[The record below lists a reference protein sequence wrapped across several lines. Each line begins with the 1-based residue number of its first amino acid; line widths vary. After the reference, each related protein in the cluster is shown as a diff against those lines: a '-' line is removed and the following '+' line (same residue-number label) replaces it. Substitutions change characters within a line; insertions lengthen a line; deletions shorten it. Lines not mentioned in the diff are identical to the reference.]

1 MKRLF
6 IKTISYCLLALGT
19 VVFTNCEKDSN
30 IKQYVY
36 PAPEVSGY
44 SPAAGYVKSRVAI
57 LGHNFGDRT
66 EAVKVSFGGILADK
80 VLSCNNNCVVVEVP
94 EEAMSGD
101 ITLQVWTNSVTV
113 GSYEIW
119 PSPIVSEMLTES
131 GSTIIRP
138 GETVTIKGT
147 GFGTA
152 KEDVVVKFGGVNAVV
167 TNWSET
173 EVHVVAPEEF
183 PTGEVV
189 IVVNGFEVVAGTA
202 LNPLAKGD
210 VSIAYLKNYR
220 QPFKIDPNMTDAQLG
235 TSPGTF
241 LPADWIVND
250 AARSMQNGGAS
261 EKVAGLNSDN
271 LLLQAGWGAND
282 FTNGKLYQTTTLP
295 KGKYRLTVNLKEYGV
310 KKSTLYITV
319 AEGNELPDVT
329 DINKENE
336 KVKGFYLFNQVEN
349 MSPSSVQ
356 FEFELTEESTDV
368 ALGFVCS
375 MTANGWFRATE
386 LKLELL

>member
-1 MKRLF
+1 
-6 IKTISYCLLALGT
+6 
-19 VVFTNCEKDSN
+19 
-30 IKQYVY
+30 
-36 PAPEVSGY
+36 
-44 SPAAGYVKSRVAI
+44 
-57 LGHNFGDRT
+57 
-66 EAVKVSFGGILADK
+66 
-80 VLSCNNNCVVVEVP
+80 
-94 EEAMSGD
+94 
-101 ITLQVWTNSVTV
+101 
-113 GSYEIW
+113 
-119 PSPIVSEMLTES
+119 
-131 GSTIIRP
+131 
-138 GETVTIKGT
+138 
-147 GFGTA
+147 
-152 KEDVVVKFGGVNAVV
+152 
-167 TNWSET
+167 
-173 EVHVVAPEEF
+173 
-183 PTGEVV
+183 
-189 IVVNGFEVVAGTA
+189 
-202 LNPLAKGD
+202 
-210 VSIAYLKNYR
+210 
-220 QPFKIDPNMTDAQLG
+220 MTDAQLG
-235 TSPGTF
+235 TSPGTY

>member
-1 MKRLF
+1 M
-6 IKTISYCLLALGT
+6 LALGT

-66 EAVKVSFGGILADK
+66 EAVKVSFGGIPADN

-94 EEAMSGD
+94 GGAMNGD
-101 ITLQVWTNSVTV
+101 ITLQVWTHSVNV
-113 GSYEIW
+113 GNYEIW
-119 PSPIVSEMLTES
+119 LSPIVSEMITES
-131 GSTIIRP
+131 GSTIVSP

-152 KEDVVVKFGGVNAVV
+152 EEDIVVKFGGVKATVAS
-167 TNWSET
+167 WSET
-173 EVHVVAPEEF
+173 EIRAVAPEDF
-183 PTGEVV
+183 PTGELI
-189 IVVNGFEVVAGTA
+189 IVVNGFEVVAGA
-202 LNPLAKGD
+202 VLNPFAKGD
-210 VSIAYLKNYR
+210 VSVAYLKNYR

-235 TSPGTF
+235 TNPGTY
-241 LPADWIVND
+241 LPADWTVNA
-250 AARSMQNGGAS
+250 AARSMQNTGAS

-271 LLLQAGWGAND
+271 LLLQAGWGANN

-295 KGKYRLTVNLKEYGV
+295 KGKYRLTVNMKEYGV
-310 KKSTLYITV
+310 KTSTLYLAV
-319 AEGNELPDVT
+319 AAGSELPDVT
-329 DINKENE
+329 DIADNE
-336 KVKGFYLFNQVEN
+336 SVKGFYLFEGEN
-349 MSPSSVQ
+349 KSASVVQ
-356 FEFELTEESTDV
+356 FEFELTEESTEV

-375 MTANGWFRATE
+375 LTANGWFRATE

>member
-6 IKTISYCLLALGT
+6 IKIISCCLLALGT
-19 VVFTNCEKDSN
+19 VVFISCEKDSN

-44 SPAAGYVKSRVAI
+44 SPAEGYVKSRVAI
-57 LGHNFGDRT
+57 LGHNFGDRA
-66 EAVKVSFGGILADK
+66 EAVKVSFGGILADN

-113 GSYEIW
+113 GNYEIW
-119 PSPIVSEMLTES
+119 PSPVVSEMVTQS

-152 KEDVVVKFGGVNAVV
+152 KEDVLVKFGGVNAEV
-167 TNWSET
+167 TKWSET
-173 EVHVVAPEEF
+173 EIQTVAPENF

-189 IVVNGFEVVAGTA
+189 IVVNGFEVVAGAA
-202 LNPLAKGD
+202 LNPFAKGD
-210 VSIAYLKNYR
+210 VTVAYLKNYR

-235 TSPGTF
+235 TSPGTY

-250 AARSMQNGGAS
+250 AARSMQNSGAS
-261 EKVAGLNSDN
+261 EKVAGLNNDN
-271 LLLQAGWGAND
+271 LLLQAGWGANN

-310 KKSTLYITV
+310 KTSTLYITV
-319 AEGNELPDVT
+319 AEGNELPDIT
-329 DINKENE
+329 DIEDNE
-336 KVKGFYLFNQVEN
+336 LVKGLYLFVGEN
-349 MSPSSVQ
+349 KTSSSVQ
-356 FEFELTEESTDV
+356 IEFELTEESTEV

-386 LKLELL
+386 LRLELL

>member
-6 IKTISYCLLALGT
+6 IKTISCCLLALGT

-66 EAVKVSFGGILADK
+66 EAIKVSFGGILVDN

-94 EEAMSGD
+94 EGAMNGD

-113 GSYEIW
+113 GNYEIW
-119 PSPIVSEMLTES
+119 PSPIVSEMLTVS
-131 GSTIIRP
+131 GTTIVNP

-152 KEDVVVKFGGVNAVV
+152 KEDVLVKFGGVNAEV
-167 TNWSET
+167 TKWSET
-173 EVHVVAPEEF
+173 EIQTVAPENF

-189 IVVNGFEVVAGTA
+189 IVVNGFEVVAGAA
-202 LNPLAKGD
+202 LNPFAKGD

-235 TSPGTF
+235 TAPGIY

-250 AARSMQNGGAS
+250 AARSMQNTGAS
-261 EKVAGLNSDN
+261 EKVAGLSSDN
-271 LLLQAGWGAND
+271 LILQAGWGANN

-295 KGKYRLTVNLKEYGV
+295 KGKYRLTVNLKEYGA
-310 KKSTLYITV
+310 KTSTLYV
-319 AEGNELPDVT
+319 AVATGNELPDVT
-329 DINKENE
+329 NIVDNE
-336 KVKGFYLFNQVEN
+336 SVKGFHLFEGEN
-349 MSPSSVQ
+349 RTPSSVQ

-375 MTANGWFRATE
+375 LTANGWFRATE

>member
-19 VVFTNCEKDSN
+19 IVFTNCEKDSN

-147 GFGTA
+147 
-152 KEDVVVKFGGVNAVV
+152 DFGGVNAVV

-210 VSIAYLKNYR
+210 VSIAYLRNYR

-235 TSPGTF
+235 TSPGTY
-241 LPADWIVND
+241 LPADWTVND

-271 LLLQAGWGAND
+271 LLLQAGWGANN

-310 KKSTLYITV
+310 KTSMLYV
-319 AEGNELPDVT
+319 AVVEGNELPDVT
-329 DINKENE
+329 DMEDNE
-336 KVKGFYLFNQVEN
+336 RVKGSYLFTGEN
-349 MSPSSVQ
+349 LTASSVQ
-356 FEFELTEESTDV
+356 FEFELTEENTDV

>member
-1 MKRLF
+1 M
-6 IKTISYCLLALGT
+6 
-19 VVFTNCEKDSN
+19 
-30 IKQYVY
+30 
-36 PAPEVSGY
+36 
-44 SPAAGYVKSRVAI
+44 
-57 LGHNFGDRT
+57 
-66 EAVKVSFGGILADK
+66 
-80 VLSCNNNCVVVEVP
+80 
-94 EEAMSGD
+94 
-101 ITLQVWTNSVTV
+101 
-113 GSYEIW
+113 
-119 PSPIVSEMLTES
+119 
-131 GSTIIRP
+131 
-138 GETVTIKGT
+138 
-147 GFGTA
+147 
-152 KEDVVVKFGGVNAVV
+152 KFGGVNAVV

-210 VSIAYLKNYR
+210 VSIAYLRNYR

-235 TSPGTF
+235 TSPGTY
-241 LPADWIVND
+241 LPADWTVND

-271 LLLQAGWGAND
+271 LLLQAGWGANN

-310 KKSTLYITV
+310 KTSMLYV
-319 AEGNELPDVT
+319 AVVEGNELPDVT
-329 DINKENE
+329 DMEDNE
-336 KVKGFYLFNQVEN
+336 RVKGSYLFTGEN
-349 MSPSSVQ
+349 LTASSVQ
-356 FEFELTEESTDV
+356 FEFELTEENTDV